1 MVMEEALR
9 NYISAI
15 TPLSDSEFLSFFS
28 KTRSKSLFKK
38 ELLVREGEFC
48 NKIYFYQEGYFRF
61 YYVDQAGR
69 EITSDFLFA
78 PGFISSYTSFL
89 TEKRSKINVQAMN
102 DIELLEIDK
111 RDLFDL
117 YSGNHNIE
125 RVGRLMA
132 EQVLLAHEEHLF
144 LVLNQPAEMRYKI
157 LLERYPKY
165 VREIPLQYIASFL
178 GITQETLSRIRR
190 TI

>member
-1 MVMEEALR
+1 MEEALR
-9 NYISAI
+9 KYITAI
-15 TPLSDSEFLSFFS
+15 APLSDREFMSVFS
-28 KTRSKSLFKK
+28 KMRAKSLLKK
-38 ELLVREGEFC
+38 ELLVKEGEHC

-89 TEKRSKINVQAMN
+89 TERRSLINVQAMN
-102 DIELLEIDK
+102 DIEMLELDK
-111 RDLFDL
+111 NDLFEL
-117 YSGNHNIE
+117 YKSNHNVE
-125 RVGRLMA
+125 RIGRLMA
-132 EQVLLAHEEHLF
+132 EQVLLAYEEHLF
-144 LVLNQPAEMRYKI
+144 LVLNQPADMRYKI
-157 LLERYPKY
+157 LLEKYPKY

>member
-9 NYISAI
+9 KYITAI
-15 TPLSDSEFLSFFS
+15 APLSDREFMAVFS
-28 KTRSKSLFKK
+28 KMRAKSLLKK
-38 ELLVREGEFC
+38 ELLVKEGEHC
-48 NKIYFYQEGYFRF
+48 NKLYFYQEGYFRF

-89 TEKRSKINVQAMN
+89 TERRSLINVQAMN
-102 DIELLEIDK
+102 DIEMLELDK
-111 RDLFDL
+111 NDLFEL
-117 YSGNHNIE
+117 YKSNHNVE
-125 RVGRLMA
+125 RIGRLMA
-132 EQVLLAHEEHLF
+132 EQVLLAYEEHLF
-144 LVLNQPAEMRYKI
+144 LVLNQPADMRYKI
-157 LLERYPKY
+157 LLEKYPKY

-190 TI
+190 SI